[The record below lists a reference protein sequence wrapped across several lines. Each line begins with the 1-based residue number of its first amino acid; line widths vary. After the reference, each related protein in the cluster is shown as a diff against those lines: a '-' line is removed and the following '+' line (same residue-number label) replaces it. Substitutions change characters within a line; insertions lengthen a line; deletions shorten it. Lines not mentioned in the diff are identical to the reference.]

1 MKPPSNSLLK
11 DRIRRL
17 CTTCQRVPLT
27 WHTSGMPPEECQRRL
42 SHGELDED
50 DEAFTSLAFARDP
63 CSCHKSVWLCQSCG
77 QGLRAADVNYKRVWT
92 WRSRYST
99 HIGGLGTGIGEGNQG
114 QKCGRDKECLAAK
127 DHEVEIDCSADDI
140 EELQSDPSFSTLE
153 RKTSYDREPGYFRQ
167 EIEGIGGVVKK
178 KVKKRVRIGATV
190 TEYDDER
197 ETGKYLE
204 REAQGMDRCWCSW
217 CERVVPGL
225 ADLSFGV

>member
-1 MKPPSNSLLK
+1 MA
-11 DRIRRL
+11 
-17 CTTCQRVPLT
+17 
-27 WHTSGMPPEECQRRL
+27 PEECQRRL
-42 SHGELDED
+42 SLHDFEE
-50 DEAFTSLAFARDP
+50 EKQAFTSTAFSREP
-63 CSCHKSVWLCQSCG
+63 CNCDTSVWLCQTCG

-114 QKCGRDKECLAAK
+114 QKCGRDNECLAAK

-140 EELQSDPSFSTLE
+140 DHLQSDSSCPPMLE
-153 RKTSYDREPGYFRQ
+153 RKASYDHEPGYFRQ

-204 REAQGMDRCWCSW
+204 RETQGLDRAWCSW
-217 CERVVPGL
+217 CQRVVPGKR
-225 ADLSFGV
+225 DLPSDI